1 MTEQNEITENSHWKK
16 RFFTIWIGQAFS
28 MVGSSLVGF
37 AFVWFLTEKTGS
49 ATILTFGSM
58 MSMLPSII
66 IGPLAG
72 AFVDRWNRKAVLI
85 ISDSITALFTALL
98 AFLFIADSAQ
108 VWHIFLV
115 MFIRSSSGQFQWAAM
130 TASTSLMVPK
140 KHLSR
145 VAGANQTLNG
155 LINIAGPTL
164 GAFFITL
171 MPLQGI
177 LFIDVFTAVLAVG
190 PLLFFKIPQ
199 PVQKTAS
206 AGTKE
211 ATKSSVWQDLAEGWR
226 YVKGWPALMGIIFLA
241 MIINFLV
248 NPIFSLMP
256 LLVTEHFGL
265 GAYELGLIDSVFG
278 VGAIVGGLVLS
289 AWGGFK
295 NMMITSLSAL
305 AISGGTILLIGLAP
319 SNGYIMALSG
329 IAIFGILHPIV
340 NGPLFA
346 TIQAKVPPEL
356 QGRVLSLLSAGATL
370 TSPLGLAISGPLTDA
385 TQNTQIWTII
395 AGVITTLVSLLAFSN
410 PALREMGR
418 ETEQENT
425 QTIEENIL
433 DVQ

>member
-1 MTEQNEITENSHWKK
+1 MTDQNKPTENPQWKK

-49 ATILTFGSM
+49 ATILAVGSM

-72 AFVDRWNRKAVLI
+72 ALVDRWSRKAVLI
-85 ISDSITALFTALL
+85 ISDSITALFTFLL
-98 AFLFIADSAQ
+98 AFLFITDSAQ

-130 TASTSLMVPK
+130 IASTSLMVPK
-140 KHLSR
+140 KQLSR

-155 LINIAGPTL
+155 LINIIGPTL
-164 GAFFITL
+164 GAFFVAV

-199 PVQKTAS
+199 PTRSPTDSDTQEKTK
-206 AGTKE
+206 T
-211 ATKSSVWQDLAEGWR
+211 SVWQDLVEGWR

-241 MIINFLV
+241 MIVNFLV

-256 LLVTEHFGL
+256 LMVTDYFGK

-278 VGAIVGGLVLS
+278 IGAIVGGLILS

-295 NMMITSLSAL
+295 NMMLTSLSAL
-305 AISGGTILLIGLAP
+305 AISGGAILLVGLAP
-319 SNGYIMALSG
+319 SNGYVLALIG
-329 IAIFGILHPIV
+329 IAIFGIMNPII

-346 TIQAKVPPEL
+346 TVQAKVSPEL
-356 QGRVLSLLSAGATL
+356 QGRVFSLLSAGAAL
-370 TSPLGLAISGPLTDA
+370 TSPLGLAIAGPLTDA
-385 TQNTQIWTII
+385 THNTQIWTIA
-395 AGVITTLVSLLAFSN
+395 AGVLTALVSLLTFTNQSI
-410 PALREMGR
+410 REMGE
-418 ETEQENT
+418 ETEKT
-425 QTIEENIL
+425 DIEPG
-433 DVQ
+433 